1 MCPPYHSPHF
11 RLPCMHIPIAPGCAT
26 RSNERVDCFGDA
38 ATEAQKVPFVTP
50 ELCLQKGC
58 CYDDMY
64 MREPDVW
71 FYKPPGRTWCF
82 KKKGGGTVLSWLEI
96 VDKET
101 IKCQLIFQFVRSFKL
116 QGHKNRPFE
125 DFQKPKRPN
134 NYTIRHGLSIKIK
147 IRLKISKFLQCCFT
161 FNIKWCP
168 KKSDKLRDCN
178 MNWTMFKMNLLLFLN
193 VLVIVFM
200 IIQKDNCVI
209 YHTFGNES

>member
-82 KKKGGGTVLSWLEI
+82 KKKGGGTVLLLEI
-96 VDKET
+96 IDRGT
-101 IKCQLIFQFVRSFKL
+101 IKRLLILTFPDGRRLQLD
-116 QGHKNRPFE
+116 GHKNKPFVG
-125 DFQKPKRPN
+125 FQ
-134 NYTIRHGLSIKIK
+134 Y
-147 IRLKISKFLQCCFT
+147 
-161 FNIKWCP
+161 
-168 KKSDKLRDCN
+168 
-178 MNWTMFKMNLLLFLN
+178 LN
-193 VLVIVFM
+193 VLN
-200 IIQKDNCVI
+200 NCVMKARALCVI
-209 YHTFGNES
+209 